1 MDSKIKIG
9 ITQGD
14 INGIGYEVILKTLE
28 DNRILDF
35 CIPIVY
41 GSPKVAAYHRK
52 VLNLNTNLNL
62 ISNASEASDKH
73 ANIINCNSD
82 EVKVDLAQSTEGAG
96 EAAFQALEKATA
108 DLKNGLI
115 DALVTAPINKKNI
128 QSDKFTFPGHTEY
141 LEQLFGAKGD
151 ALMLLVSERLRV
163 AVATGHVPVSKVSQI
178 LTKDLI
184 LNKLRALN
192 KSLTLDFAINKPRI
206 AVLGLNPH
214 SGDQGVIGNEEQEII
229 KPAIKEALDEGIVCI
244 GPLPSDGF
252 FGNDEYTKYDGILAM
267 YHDQGL
273 IPFKLL
279 SMDSG
284 VNYTAGLS
292 IVRTSPDHGTAYDIA
307 GQNIASENSFRQAIY
322 AAIDIVK
329 NRENA

>member
-52 VLNLNTNLNL
+52 VLNLNINLNL

-82 EVKVDLAQSTEGAG
+82 EIMVEIAQSSASAG

-151 ALMLLVSERLRV
+151 ALMLLVSDRLRV
-163 AVATGHVPVSKVSQI
+163 AVATGHIPVAKVSQA

-184 LNKLRALN
+184 LNKLRVLN
-192 KSLTLDFAINKPRI
+192 KSLKYDFAIDNPRI

-229 KPAIKEALDEGIVCI
+229 KPAIAEAMEEGIVCI

-252 FGNDEYTKYDGILAM
+252 FGNNEYTKYDGILAM

-307 GQNIASENSFRQAIY
+307 GKNIASENSFRQAVY